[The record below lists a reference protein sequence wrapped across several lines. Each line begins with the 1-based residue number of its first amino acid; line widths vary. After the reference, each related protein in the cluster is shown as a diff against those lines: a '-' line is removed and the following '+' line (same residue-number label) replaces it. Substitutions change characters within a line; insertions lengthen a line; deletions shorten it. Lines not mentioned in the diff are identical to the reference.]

1 MLRYNL
7 ARALLAK
14 GELDPARL
22 QLEEAI
28 KLRTDFIAA
37 RELLARISLSNGDA
51 GKALLQAEET
61 LKLDKNNLSA
71 HLARSSALLMLG
83 ERDKAHQELN
93 LITAAYPD
101 NAEARYQV
109 GYLAWQEKDYKKASQ
124 AFGDL
129 YKANPKD
136 TRGLVGVVETLAS
149 ENRLNEAIAEVDKSV
164 RAEPER
170 RDLKLTRANLLVR
183 AQRYDEAIALY
194 QELIQ
199 KEPNDG
205 DLLFRLAETY
215 RLKGDLNM
223 AMEFFRKSSQAAPND
238 TLSLLQLSLLM
249 EGTGQSERAKPIYEK
264 ILGLQNDHPV
274 ALNNLAY
281 IKAQEGNDL
290 DGALTMAQRARQKM
304 PESTAIADTL
314 GWIYIKKNM
323 TEDAVRVFSDLTQKE
338 PKNPMFHYHYGMAL
352 LQKGDKPSAKRE
364 LEAAMKNNPSKN
376 AADKIREMLAQN

>member
-1 MLRYNL
+1 
-7 ARALLAK
+7 
-14 GELDPARL
+14 
-22 QLEEAI
+22 
-28 KLRTDFIAA
+28 
-37 RELLARISLSNGDA
+37 
-51 GKALLQAEET
+51 
-61 LKLDKNNLSA
+61 
-71 HLARSSALLMLG
+71 
-83 ERDKAHQELN
+83 

-323 TEDAVRVFSDLTQKE
+323 TEDAVRVFSDLIQKE
-338 PKNPMFHYHYGMAL
+338 PKNPVFHYHYGMAL
-352 LQKGDKPSAKRE
+352 LQKGDKPSGKRE
-364 LEAAMKNNPSKN
+364 LEVAMKNNPSKN
-376 AADKIREMLAQN
+376 DADKIRELIAQN